1 VKIGLIGS
9 GAMARGLALGWRQPV
24 LCADVDFTRAQAL
37 AAEVGGEAVPTNAEV
52 AQRTDIVVLC
62 HKPAQLE
69 SVALEVAP
77 HANAVVSILAATP
90 LAEIKAAYPG
100 RPVYRVLPSTPVE
113 VRQGAVILAADDES
127 HGQPILDARVHDV
140 FAELGTLVVLDDAL
154 IDVAMGL
161 MSNAPAYYAL
171 VVEAQVDAG
180 VRRGIPPRQAA
191 ELVVQTM
198 AGTAELIRRRDY
210 DTLAVRRGVTSPGGS
225 TARGL
230 DALERGGVR
239 AAFSDAMDAIL
250 RPT

>member
-1 VKIGLIGS
+1 VKIGLIGA

-24 LCADVDFTRAQAL
+24 LCADVDFPRAQAL
-37 AAEVGGEAVPTNAEV
+37 AAEVGGEAVPSNVELARRADV
-52 AQRTDIVVLC
+52 VVLC

-69 SVALEVAP
+69 SVALEVGP
-77 HANAVVSILAATP
+77 HAKAVVSILAATP
-90 LAEIKAAYPG
+90 LADVKAAYPD

-113 VRQGAVILAADDES
+113 VRQGAVILAADES
-127 HGQPILDARVHDV
+127 SGQPILDSRVRELL
-140 FAELGTLVVLDDAL
+140 AELGTLVVLDDSL
-154 IDVAMGL
+154 MDVAMGL

-171 VVEAQVDAG
+171 IVEAQVDAG

-198 AGTAELIRRRDY
+198 AGTAELIRRREY

-250 RPT
+250 RTA

>member
-1 VKIGLIGS
+1 
-9 GAMARGLALGWRQPV
+9 MARGLALGWRQPV

-52 AQRTDIVVLC
+52 AQRTDLVVLC

-113 VRQGAVILAADDES
+113 VRQGAVILAADNES
-127 HGQPILDARVHDV
+127 HGQPILDARVHEL